1 MRMRRRFLLASLLI
15 AVALTPP
22 PNAAAQGTR
31 TPQRDSWFAYDK
43 IKHFMMSAF
52 IQSLTF
58 GGLQYAGASRNAAFA
73 GSIGITAAFGIG
85 KEFHDRRIGEPFSL
99 RDITWDA
106 AGAGTAILML
116 RHTEH

>member
-1 MRMRRRFLLASLLI
+1 MRMRRRLLLASLLI
-15 AVALTPP
+15 AVAFTPP
-22 PNAAAQGTR
+22 ALGAQGTR

>member
-1 MRMRRRFLLASLLI
+1 MRIRHRFLLASLLI
-15 AVALTPP
+15 AVAFTPP
-22 PNAAAQGTR
+22 SLGAQGTR

-116 RHTEH
+116 RHTQR